1 MTGVITRDSVS
12 NNNPTSAT
20 STHLHDY
27 ITTPSRKQ
35 KVQQVRAKINELG
48 IQYIYYQFISVTG
61 KIVGKGVPAD
71 HWETTAQNGIQL
83 VYGATVNLAI
93 NRQQQYLGYGPE
105 SAELV
110 AIPDVETFCQLP
122 WDKRVARVY
131 CVCFRNREEEE
142 NPGAFLTADCRGNL
156 MRLHEAFQTKHGLQ
170 LRHGCEPEMMWLKKG
185 PDGKPN
191 GGVTKPNC
199 YHIDQFEELRPV
211 FLKVIEYSRAM
222 GLDMIQGDHE
232 DAPGQLE
239 LNFMY
244 DDALRTCDR
253 LTTYR
258 QICAQVAREFNLIAC
273 FMSKPFLGVSA
284 SGCHHNLSLWRGG
297 NTTIRTFG
305 MESLPGLEGNY
316 TYHQGGENTFLPVP
330 GESPRIPGPTGLH
343 CIGGVIAH
351 LGALTAIGCSTVN
364 SYRRLWDAG
373 FWAPVYSD
381 WGYQNRTCGL
391 RVSAPG
397 RFEYRAVDS
406 MVNPYLMA
414 GAMLQAF
421 DDGLSHQ
428 LDPGE
433 PEQRNIYEAMEAG
446 KQTKKLPMSLGE
458 ALDRLA
464 KDDVIKSALPGEM
477 YRLYEE
483 YKRDEWIR
491 FLATTS
497 NWDAENYMD
506 CLP

>member
-1 MTGVITRDSVS
+1 MTGVLTRADASTNVS
-12 NNNPTSAT
+12 TDLEAYVRAPGRDE
-20 STHLHDY
+20 LV
-27 ITTPSRKQ
+27 R
-35 KVQQVRAKINELG
+35 QVRAKIDELG
-48 IQYIYYQFISVTG
+48 VQYIYYQFISITG
-61 KIVGKGVPAD
+61 KITGKGVPAD
-71 HWETTAQNGIQL
+71 HWETMAEGGIQL

-110 AIPDVETFCQLP
+110 AIPDPDTFCQLP

-142 NPGAFLTADCRGNL
+142 NPGAFLTSDCRGNL
-156 MRLHEAFQTKHGLQ
+156 MRLHAEFQQKHGLQ

-185 PDGKPN
+185 PDGKPD

-211 FLKVIEYSRAM
+211 FLRVIEYSRAM

-284 SGCHHNLSLWRGG
+284 SGCHYNLSLWKGG
-297 NTTIRTFG
+297 DTTVKSFG

-316 TYHQGGENTFLPVP
+316 TYHKGGENTFMPVK
-330 GESPRIPGPTGLH
+330 GDSPRIPGPVGLN
-343 CIGGVIAH
+343 CIGGVIEH
-351 LGALTAIGCSTVN
+351 LGALTAVGCSTVN

-414 GAMLQAF
+414 AAMLKAF
-421 DDGLSHQ
+421 DDGLSRD

-433 PEQRNIYEAMEAG
+433 PEQRNIYEAMEKG
-446 KQTKKLPMSLGE
+446 KEVKKLPMSLGE

-464 KDDVIKSALPGEM
+464 DDDVIQSAMPGEM
-477 YRLYEE
+477 YRLFDE

-497 NWDAENYMD
+497 NWDAENYMH

>member
-1 MTGVITRDSVS
+1 MTGVLTL
-12 NNNPTSAT
+12 PTSSADSSQAGSLT
-20 STHLHDY
+20 DLEAY
-27 ITTPSRKQ
+27 
-35 KVQQVRAKINELG
+35 VQADGRAERVKQVRAKIDELG
-48 IQYIYYQFISVTG
+48 VQYIYYQFISITG
-61 KIVGKGVPAD
+61 KIVGKGVPAH
-71 HWETTAQNGIQL
+71 HWETTANGGIQL
-83 VYGATVNLAI
+83 VYGATVNLARD
-93 NRQQQYLGYGPE
+93 RQQQYLGYGPE

-110 AIPDVETFCQLP
+110 AIPDVDTFCQLP

-131 CVCFRNREEEE
+131 CVCFRNREEEQA
-142 NPGAFLTADCRGNL
+142 PGAYLTSDCRGNL
-156 MRLHEAFQTKHGLQ
+156 MRIHDAFQQKHGLQ

-185 PDGKPN
+185 PDGKPD

-211 FLKVIEYSRAM
+211 FLRVIEYSRAM

-297 NTTIRTFG
+297 ETTVETFG
-305 MESLPGLEGNY
+305 LEQLLGMEGNY
-316 TYHQGGENTFLPVP
+316 TYSKGGENSFLPVK
-330 GESPRIPGPTGLH
+330 GESVRMPGPVGLY
-343 CIGGVIAH
+343 CFGGAREH
-351 LGALTAIGCSTVN
+351 LGALTAVGCSTVN

-414 GAMLQAF
+414 SAMLKAF
-421 DDGLSHQ
+421 DDGLSRE

-433 PEQRNIYEAMEAG
+433 PEQRNIYEAMDAG

-464 KDDVIKSALPGEM
+464 EDEVIQSAMPGEM

-497 NWDAENYMD
+497 DWDTENYMN

>member
-1 MTGVITRDSVS
+1 MTGVLTRVD
-12 NNNPTSAT
+12 T
-20 STHLHDY
+20 STDLERYVVAEGRDELVK
-27 ITTPSRKQ
+27 R
-35 KVQQVRAKINELG
+35 VRAKIDELG

-61 KIVGKGVPAD
+61 RVVGKGIPAD
-71 HWETTAQNGIQL
+71 YWEVTAEKGFQL
-83 VYGATVNLAI
+83 VYGATANLAM
-93 NRQQQYLGYGPE
+93 NRHGQYLGYGPE
-105 SAELV
+105 AAELV
-110 AIPDVETFCQLP
+110 AIPDPDTFCQLP

-142 NPGAFLTADCRGNL
+142 DAAAFLTGDCRGNL
-156 MRLHEAFQTKHGLQ
+156 KRIHAEFQAKHGLQ

-185 PDGKPN
+185 PDGKPD

-211 FLKVIEYSRAM
+211 FLRVIEYGRAM

-239 LNFMY
+239 LNFMF

-253 LTTYR
+253 LSTYR

-273 FMSKPFLGVSA
+273 FMSKPFMGVSA

-297 NTTIRTFG
+297 DTAIKMFG
-305 MESLPGLEGNY
+305 FSSLPGLEGNF
-316 TYHQGGENTFLPVP
+316 TYQQGGENTFLPEEGVSRRLP
-330 GESPRIPGPTGLH
+330 GQVGLH
-343 CIGGVIAH
+343 CIGGVIEH
-351 LGALTAIGCSTVN
+351 LPALTAIGCSTVN

-381 WGYQNRTCGL
+381 WGFQNRTCGL
-391 RVSAPG
+391 RISAPG

-414 GAMLQAF
+414 GAILKAF
-421 DDGLSHQ
+421 DDGLSRR

-433 PEQRNIYEAMEAG
+433 PEQRNIYEAMEDG
-446 KQTKKLPMSLGE
+446 KKVKKLPMSLGE
-458 ALDRLA
+458 ALDCLA
-464 KDDVIKSALPGEM
+464 ADEVIQAALPGEM
-477 YRLYEE
+477 YRIFDQ
-483 YKRDEWIR
+483 YKRDEWER
-491 FLATTS
+491 FLATTTS
-497 NWDAENYMD
+497 WDMDNYLD